1 MGPTTARASRRR
13 PTRLGLIDV
22 KAIRRFTV
30 QPVLPD
36 SLGALDELATNLR
49 WSWHLPTRELF
60 EQLAPAVW
68 EATGHDPIAVLGAL
82 ETERIAELASDDQF
96 IASANALRDDLRDY
110 LEKPRWYQSLPDD
123 APRSI
128 AYLSPEFGIAEALPQ
143 YSGGLGILA
152 GDHLK
157 SASDLGVPIIAAGLF
172 YRSGYFAQSIST
184 DGWQQE
190 SYPVLDPDG
199 LPLTVLRHPDG
210 TAARVV
216 LALPD
221 DRTLA
226 ARIWQVAVG
235 RVTLLLLDSDIPDND
250 DDLRSVTD
258 RLYGGGGE
266 HRLLQELLLGIG
278 GVRAIHLY
286 ARLTDT
292 PIPEVFHTNE
302 GHAGFLGLERISDLI
317 GGGLSFAEA
326 LEVVRAGTVFTTH
339 TPVAAGI
346 DRFDSAL
353 VERYF
358 STSLLPGVDVADVLS
373 LGAEDY
379 EGGTEATFNMAV
391 MGLRLAQRAN
401 GVSRLHGEVSRR
413 MFGPLWPGFDSDEVP
428 ITSVTNGVHAP
439 TWTDAAVARLAS
451 EKLGS
456 GDTTACDWLSD
467 AVTDSDLWALRGE
480 LRAKLVADARR
491 RMQDAWT
498 AQHPGATPPPWY
510 ANLLDPDTL
519 TIGFARRV
527 PTYKRLTLM
536 LHDEDRLRSLL
547 LDRERPIQIVVAGKS
562 HPADDE
568 GKRLIQRLVRFAN
581 RPEIRGR
588 LVFLPNYDI
597 GMARV
602 LYPGTDVWLNNP
614 LRPLEACGTSG
625 MKAALNG
632 SLNLSILDGWWA
644 ESFDGENGWAI
655 PSADAAGDE
664 AERDELE
671 ATALYDLIEH
681 QIAPRFYDR
690 GEDGVPTRW
699 IESIRHTLATLSPR
713 LSADRMVRDYVERLY
728 LPASASTRSLMADG
742 ASGARELAAWKQR
755 ILEAWP
761 SVGVGSVESGGVDTV
776 PEVGDELHVRALVR
790 LDGLSTDDVTV
801 ELRYGTARSS
811 DELVDPET
819 LALGPDDTASG
830 HTPAGLVQF
839 AGTVPLARA
848 GSFGYTVRVLP
859 RHPRLSAGVEL
870 GLVATAQGSDHA

>member
-1 MGPTTARASRRR
+1 MT
-13 PTRLGLIDV
+13 V

-36 SLGALDELATNLR
+36 SLGALDELAMNLR

-60 EQLAPAVW
+60 EQLSPAAW
-68 EATGHDPIAVLGAL
+68 EATGHDPVAVLGAL
-82 ETERIAELASDDQF
+82 DAERIAELAADEQF
-96 IASANALRDDLRDY
+96 VARAEALRLDLQDY
-110 LEKPRWYQSLPDD
+110 LGQPRWYQSLADG
-123 APRSI
+123 APPSI
-128 AYLSPEFGIAEALPQ
+128 AYLSPEFGIAAALPQ

-157 SASDLGVPIIAAGLF
+157 SASDLGVPVIAAGLF
-172 YRSGYFAQSIST
+172 YRSGYFAQAISG

-210 TAARVV
+210 SAARVV
-216 LALPD
+216 LALPG
-221 DRTLA
+221 DRALA

-235 RVTLLLLDSDIPDND
+235 RVTLLLLDSDIPEND

-278 GVRAIHLY
+278 GVRAIDLY
-286 ARLTDT
+286 ARLTGT
-292 PIPEVFHTNE
+292 PVPEVFHTNE
-302 GHAGFLGLERISDLI
+302 GHAGFLGLERASDLI
-317 GGGLSFAEA
+317 GGGLDFTEA

-346 DRFDSAL
+346 DRFDADL

-358 STSLLPGVDVADVLS
+358 STGLLPGVDAKDVLA

-379 EGGTEATFNMAV
+379 EGGTAGTFNMAV

-401 GVSRLHGEVSRR
+401 GVSTLHGEVSRR
-413 MFGPLWPGFDSDEVP
+413 MFGALWPGFDSDEVP
-428 ITSVTNGVHAP
+428 IASVTNGVHAP
-439 TWTDAAVARLAS
+439 TWTDRAVARLAA
-451 EKLGS
+451 EKLGTN
-456 GDTTACDWLSD
+456 DTTECDWLSE
-467 AVTDSDLWALRGE
+467 AVTDADLWGLRGE
-480 LRAKLVADARR
+480 LRAKLVEDARR
-491 RMQDAWT
+491 RMTAAWT
-498 AQHPGATPPPWY
+498 AQHPGATPPAWY
-510 ANLLDPDTL
+510 STLLDPDTL

-547 LDRERPIQIVVAGKS
+547 TDPDRPVQIVVAGKS

-581 RPEIRGR
+581 QPDIRGR

-597 GMARV
+597 GMAQV

-625 MKAALNG
+625 MKAAMNG

-644 ESFDGENGWAI
+644 EFFDGENGWAI
-655 PSADAAGDE
+655 PSADAAGDS
-664 AERDELE
+664 AERDALE
-671 ATALYDLIEH
+671 AAALYDLIEN
-681 QIAPRFYDR
+681 QVAPRFYDR

-699 IESIRHTLATLSPR
+699 VESIRHTLATLSPR
-713 LSADRMVRDYVERLY
+713 LSADRMVREYVERLY
-728 LPASASTRSLMADG
+728 LPAAASARELMADG
-742 ASGARELAAWKQR
+742 ASGARELAAWKRR
-755 ILEAWP
+755 IAQAWP
-761 SVGVGSVESGGVDTV
+761 EVGVGSVETGGVDTV
-776 PEVGDELHVRALVR
+776 PQVGDELHVRAQVK
-790 LDGLSTDDVTV
+790 LDGLSTEDVTV
-801 ELRYGTARSS
+801 ELLYGFARSD
-811 DELVDPET
+811 DELVSPER
-819 LALGPDDTASG
+819 LVLEPDDTGSGGPAS
-830 HTPAGLVQF
+830 GLVQF

-848 GSFGYTVRVLP
+848 GGFGYTVRVLP
-859 RHPRLSAGVEL
+859 RHPGLSAGAEL
-870 GLVATAQGSDHA
+870 GLVATAQGSDRA